1 MNVET
6 SAALQI
12 AGSDGTRTLGTA
24 MDAKQ
29 IKDISKALA
38 DETQLAILKTIA
50 ATDNLT
56 CGDLASLRGVTPATI
71 SHHLKILRQR

>member
-1 MNVET
+1 MNAKT
-6 SAALQI
+6 SAVLQI

-38 DETQLAILKTIA
+38 DETQLAMLKAIA
-50 ATDNLT
+50 ARKITSLAEIWRA
-56 CGDLASLRGVTPATI
+56 CGE
-71 SHHLKILRQR
+71 LRQRRFRTT